1 MLKNELKRAFT
12 NKGMLLAI
20 LLGQGINLYY
30 IYSLLVQFREKEKNI
45 AQIGEKV
52 GIELYMQIS
61 RNTPFDIW
69 IIGHMCQA
77 LVLFMYFLPI
87 IATLPYAASYASEKK
102 NGYVKNVI
110 YREGRGRYKIN
121 KMIASFISG
130 GTAVVSVLIVNLM
143 WCFTCMP
150 MKMPVAC
157 SNAPL
162 ADARTMLGVM
172 YYDHPF
178 LYCGLYIVMAFIFAG
193 TISLV
198 SILISELTTN
208 IFTVTLFPFLVLM
221 VLNTLLIEDKGYYL
235 PMQFLRASNSGYK
248 LYLVPLIA
256 VIIIPISVLL
266 FVVCGKKNDI
276 L

>member
-12 NKGMLLAI
+12 NKGMLLSI
-20 LLGQGINLYY
+20 LLGQGINIYY
-30 IYSLLVQFREKEKNI
+30 IYSVMSQFWEKSKNI
-45 AQIGEKV
+45 AQIEERA
-52 GIELYMQIS
+52 GIEIYMHIS

-69 IIGHMCQA
+69 IIGHMGQA
-77 LVLFMYFLPI
+77 LVLFMYFLPV

-102 NGYVKNVI
+102 SGYVKNVI
-110 YREGRGRYKIN
+110 YREGRVRYRIN
-121 KMIASFISG
+121 KMVASFIAG
-130 GTAVVSVLIVNLM
+130 GTAVASVLIVNLM

-150 MKMPVAC
+150 MKMPVAS

-162 ADARTMLGVM
+162 AGARTMLGVM

-178 LYCGLYIVMAFIFAG
+178 LYCGVYIIMAFIFAG

-198 SILISELTTN
+198 SILVSELTTN

-221 VLNTLLIEDKGYYL
+221 VLNTLLIEEKGYYL
-235 PMQFLRASNSGYK
+235 PMQFLKASNSGYK

-256 VIIIPISVLL
+256 VIIIPLSVLL
-266 FVVCGKKNDI
+266 FVVCGKRKDI